1 MVRRVQKAIY
11 HGHGTGWLLDCTSVE
26 ARSRNIVP
34 KIEQASDPPVETS
47 PVNFSF
53 KKPQLPIQN
62 SINNNIQ
69 ESSFPF
75 KYPTF
80 SE

>member
-26 ARSRNIVP
+26 ARSRNIAP
-34 KIEQASDPPVETS
+34 KIEQASYPPVETS
-47 PVNFSF
+47 PANFSF
-53 KKPQLPIQN
+53 KIPRLPIHY
-62 SINNNIQ
+62 SINNKCPGTT
-69 ESSFPF
+69 FRL
-75 KYPTF
+75 KTPTF